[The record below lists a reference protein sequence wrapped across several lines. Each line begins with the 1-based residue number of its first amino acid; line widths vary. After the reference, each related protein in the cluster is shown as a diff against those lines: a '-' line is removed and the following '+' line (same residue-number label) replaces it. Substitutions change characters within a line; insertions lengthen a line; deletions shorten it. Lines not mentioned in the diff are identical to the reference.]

1 LGRKARIAFQNGD
14 LHPGNTIAI
23 TNIRFAPNRAKI
35 ISSDELWIGK
45 SYDEIQ
51 VISSTNPPS
60 ISSSPDSPPPPTFFS
75 EIGQENQKLNQEENK
90 MVLLAEEL
98 LKVIED
104 NNQICQEAQ
113 NFGIKLPEI
122 PTDALNYFQEEFFE
136 KLDES
141 QPLNSSQNS
150 QINVRNEN
158 VRNKKLNIKKNIY
171 GIYDNNKKKL
181 AEGKSGQKLPPANAL
196 EKLKQEVKERINKLL
211 TDKDN
216 LRNINLTTL
225 DKGKYQ
231 NWEKDI
237 EGLTSKEEIINYVR
251 DFVETL
257 KEVGAKEMEKEQ
269 KTNLDNSQ
277 NPSENSFVNNN
288 VRKKIG
294 SLPLPIAKNLAK
306 NAIRELFKKYK
317 PDLEK
322 IKGIWGGE
330 KS

>member
-1 LGRKARIAFQNGD
+1 MNAYQNGD
-14 LHPGNTIAI
+14 LQSGNTIAI
-23 TNIRFAPNRAKI
+23 TNVRFDPDHANI
-35 ISSDELWIGK
+35 NYSSELWIGK

-51 VISSTNPPS
+51 VISSANP
-60 ISSSPDSPPPPTFFS
+60 SSTSSDSPPPPTFFP
-75 EIGQENQKLNQEENK
+75 EVEQENQKLNQEENK

-113 NFGIKLPEI
+113 SLKLNLPEI

-141 QPLNSSQNS
+141 QPLNSSHNS
-150 QINVRNEN
+150 QINAENEN
-158 VRNKKLNIKKNIY
+158 VRNKKLNTKKNIY
-171 GIYDNNKKKL
+171 GIYESNKKKL

-196 EKLKQEVKERINKLL
+196 EKLKQETKERISNIL

-225 DKGKYQ
+225 ASGKYQ

-237 EGLTSKEEIINYVR
+237 ERLTTEKEVLAYVEA
-251 DFVETL
+251 FVKVL
-257 KEVGAKEMEKEQ
+257 KETGAEEKEKEQ
-269 KTNLDNSQ
+269 KGKNNNNKSNSDNSQ
-277 NPSENSFVNNN
+277 NSPENSFIDNSVKRAINN
-288 VRKKIG
+288 
-294 SLPLPIAKNLAK
+294 LPLPTAKNLAK
-306 NAIRELFKKYK
+306 NKIRELFKKYH

-322 IKGIWGGE
+322 IKGVWEGE

>member
-1 LGRKARIAFQNGD
+1 
-14 LHPGNTIAI
+14 
-23 TNIRFAPNRAKI
+23 
-35 ISSDELWIGK
+35 
-45 SYDEIQ
+45 
-51 VISSTNPPS
+51 
-60 ISSSPDSPPPPTFFS
+60 
-75 EIGQENQKLNQEENK
+75 
-90 MVLLAEEL
+90 
-98 LKVIED
+98 
-104 NNQICQEAQ
+104 
-113 NFGIKLPEI
+113 
-122 PTDALNYFQEEFFE
+122 
-136 KLDES
+136 ES

-269 KTNLDNSQ
+269 
-277 NPSENSFVNNN
+277 
-288 VRKKIG
+288 
-294 SLPLPIAKNLAK
+294 
-306 NAIRELFKKYK
+306 
-317 PDLEK
+317 
-322 IKGIWGGE
+322 
-330 KS
+330 